1 MFIAHYPDGKTLREG
16 DVYWDDLPHGIS
28 SLQIQTF
35 SNEIITLPKCDSY
48 FFSNEAVS
56 RMGIGDFVADDI
68 PILTAKI
75 IGGIIG
81 DKAIKL
87 RIDTRGHITIY
98 YLNKDELTFAEWVY
112 RKGI

>member
-1 MFIAHYPDGKTLREG
+1 MFIAHYSDGKTLKEG
-16 DVYWDDLPHGIS
+16 EVYWDDLPDGIS

-56 RMGIGDFVADDI
+56 RMGIGNFVADST

-81 DKAIKL
+81 DKAIKI
-87 RIDTRGHITIY
+87 RIDTRGHITID
-98 YLNKDELTFAEWVY
+98 YLDKNQLTFVSRVY
-112 RKGI
+112 KKGI